1 MKKSTK
7 IKKVAPLGILLRI
20 LGFIIFLYSM
30 YQFSLGSLVD
40 QKFYL
45 YNILYIL
52 SFSYI
57 IIRTSRNFII
67 LNKNLI
73 FRAIVIIIT
82 LLIIYFLTDGM
93 INFLLASNQ
102 SLKKMIYGVYVTF
115 LTGSILLVE
124 YSFFILNYSD
134 YKKRK
139 NKRTDKI

>member
-30 YQFSLGSLVD
+30 YQFRLGSLVD
-40 QKFYL
+40 QKFYI
-45 YNILYIL
+45 YNILYIF

-67 LNKNLI
+67 LNRNLI

-82 LLIIYFLTDGM
+82 LLAIYFLADGM
-93 INFLLASNQ
+93 INFLLSSNQ
-102 SLKKMIYGVYVTF
+102 SLKKMIYGVYMAF
-115 LTGSILLVE
+115 LTGAILLVE

-139 NKRTDKI
+139 NKRTD